1 MNKVEQNPDYMSK
14 IKQALTNIATTGK
27 LFDRVGVNTQLEM
40 RINNGYKNTPRNL
53 QV

>member
-27 LFDRVGVNTQLEM
+27 LFDRVGVKYP
-40 RINNGYKNTPRNL
+40 IRNAD
-53 QV
+53 